1 MNWKEWVV
9 GDDLLIINFCF
20 VVFNNSFALK
30 IFSWK
35 TGNNQLSLNKRLL
48 HSYLV
53 IVTEYLLLKGCLH
66 HRERWWGDKKSMIW
80 FWICSTKGFFFSK
93 VQTAKLAL
101 RRLKTLRHPNIVR
114 YIDALEVRIKEML
127 PLMALS

>member
-1 MNWKEWVV
+1 M

-66 HRERWWGDKKSMIW
+66 HRER
-80 FWICSTKGFFFSK
+80 
-93 VQTAKLAL
+93 
-101 RRLKTLRHPNIVR
+101 
-114 YIDALEVRIKEML
+114 
-127 PLMALS
+127 